1 MRKINKKIEFKIAA
15 DGSSASGKTTGGK
28 LIAKKLKM
36 KFLSSGALYR
46 FCALKTLENKNTYN
60 VKFINKIANSI
71 TLKKLQNKKLYSPEV
86 AKLSSIIAKKP
97 YVRKALKGFQKNFIK
112 KSKLVVVEGRDI
124 GSKIMP
130 NADLKLFFTC
140 STKEKAKR
148 RLKEFKSL
156 NKKITLKQ
164 VEKALI
170 QRDKEDTK
178 RKISPLIMTKNA
190 VLVDTT
196 KLTIKQMEA
205 KLTNLVKNSIKKNM
219 EIYKDLSS
227 PASQQFEKLLNS
239 QLSKNKIEEGKIIE
253 GKITKITDK
262 YVFLFIPGLKS
273 EPVIDINEMKMI
285 GMQDKV
291 VEGAEVSVL
300 LEKIEDKNGDVVVSA
315 QKAQKI
321 KGWYE
326 LEKAYE
332 DNQSINGKITSKC
345 KGGVI
350 VEHIETGSLMFCPG
364 SQISDKPMK
373 SVDHLI
379 GVEQKFAIIKLDKV
393 RGNACVSRRQIVSS
407 HKKEDKAKIIEKFKV
422 GDIIKDAVVKGYS
435 SFGCFFEVNNEID
448 VLVHLQEISYSR
460 VNHPD
465 EIFNIGEKHDL
476 KVISIDMEKLQIGC
490 SIKQLSPDPFE
501 HISNYEIGKPYKVK
515 VVKITDYGCFC
526 ELEPGLSTLL
536 HSSEISWTKKN
547 ISPKKLFKVG
557 DQIDCVITE
566 IDKDKRRV
574 AISHRLTNENPYTTL
589 ENKYPVG
596 SDIDGVVTSAN
607 EYALYVKLG
616 DFDIDG
622 FLHSNDLSYS
632 GKPEDEL
639 KKHKKGEKLKVRV
652 LEIKKEEQKVRV
664 GLKQLEKDPFD
675 FFKGKKVNDIITVQ
689 VVSSD
694 SKGLMVKPEGCD
706 LEFLIKKSQIA
717 VSAAD
722 ARPSRFVGGERI
734 DSAIAE
740 INFDKRKVNLSIKLL
755 EELQNKEAVDK
766 FSSPLSGK
774 NLPFSSLSEKL
785 DDKKKKETE

>member
-1 MRKINKKIEFKIAA
+1 MSE
-15 DGSSASGKTTGGK
+15 K
-28 LIAKKLKM
+28 L
-36 KFLSSGALYR
+36 
-46 FCALKTLENKNTYN
+46 
-60 VKFINKIANSI
+60 
-71 TLKKLQNKKLYSPEV
+71 
-86 AKLSSIIAKKP
+86 
-97 YVRKALKGFQKNFIK
+97 LKGFQKNFIK

-140 STKEKAKR
+140 SRKEKAKR
-148 RLKEFKSL
+148 RLKEFKNL
-156 NKKITLKQ
+156 NKKISLKK

-291 VEGAEVSVL
+291 VEGATVSVL

-373 SVDHLI
+373 SIDHLI

-734 DSAIAE
+734 DSAISE